1 MTDTITIREQQGF
14 SIGRIQ
20 PTSFLARTFKIDKKV
35 DKTIILLSQYLDGS
49 FVLTLND
56 SRAKLTAEELDRIG
70 ELFRTQAR
78 NTINNRKD

>member
-1 MTDTITIREQQGF
+1 MTDTIAIHEQQGF
-14 SIGRIQ
+14 STSRIQ
-20 PTSFLARTFKIDKKV
+20 PTSILARTFKIDKKV
-35 DKTIILLSQYLDGS
+35 DKTIISLSQYLDGS

-78 NTINNRKD
+78 NMINNRKD

>member
-14 SIGRIQ
+14 STSRIQ
-20 PTSFLARTFKIDKKV
+20 PTSILASTFKIDKKV
-35 DKTIILLSQYLDGS
+35 DKTIILLSQYLDGR

-56 SRAKLTAEELDRIG
+56 SRAELTAEELDRIG

-78 NTINNRKD
+78 NMINNRKD

>member
-1 MTDTITIREQQGF
+1 MTDTITIHEQQGF
-14 SIGRIQ
+14 STSRIQ
-20 PTSFLARTFKIDKKV
+20 PTSILASTFKIDKKV

-56 SRAKLTAEELDRIG
+56 SCAELTAEELDRIG

-78 NTINNRKD
+78 NMINNRKD

>member
-1 MTDTITIREQQGF
+1 MTDMITIREQQGF
-14 SIGRIQ
+14 STGRIQ
-20 PTSFLARTFKIDKKV
+20 PDSFLARTFKIDKKV

-78 NTINNRKD
+78 NMINNRKD

>member
-1 MTDTITIREQQGF
+1 MTDTIAIHEQRGF
-14 SIGRIQ
+14 STGRIQ
-20 PTSFLARTFKIDKKV
+20 PDSFLARTFKIDKKV

-56 SRAKLTAEELDRIG
+56 SRAELTAEELDRIG

>member
-14 SIGRIQ
+14 STDRIQ
-20 PTSFLARTFKIDKKV
+20 PGSLLARTFKIDKKV
-35 DKTIILLSQYLDGS
+35 EKTIILLSQYLDGS

-78 NTINNRKD
+78 NMINNRKD